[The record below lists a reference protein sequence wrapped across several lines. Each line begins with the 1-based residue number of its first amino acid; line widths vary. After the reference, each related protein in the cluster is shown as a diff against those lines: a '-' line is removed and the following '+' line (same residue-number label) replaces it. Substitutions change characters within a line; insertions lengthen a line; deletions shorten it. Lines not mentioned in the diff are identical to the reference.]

1 MVVFERAGR
10 KGQWVARKQFGKKE
24 NGKPNIVCLY
34 GHSKTEVKNKAADYD
49 AKLLTNQQLNVSK
62 ETVYGYVKKWLET
75 VKRHSVK
82 ATTYDAIEDS
92 LEIRLRPYDIADI
105 QMCNLTVQLC
115 QIISIN

>member
-1 MVVFERAGR
+1 MADKKSKRGQGEWSFVERTGR

-75 VKRHSVK
+75 IK
-82 ATTYDAIEDS
+82 
-92 LEIRLRPYDIADI
+92 
-105 QMCNLTVQLC
+105 
-115 QIISIN
+115 